1 MSFKQQLVF
10 TFLRRHKIAREV
22 IGFSASARSFSSA
35 DCTFE
40 GYNKLHGNAWLASTS
55 LGRMSYV
62 SSARIS
68 RANIGRFCSIG
79 FEALIG
85 LGDHP
90 AALLSTHPSFYS
102 NLGQSGHT
110 FSDRQN
116 FEEFKTI
123 QIGNDVW
130 IGARAVILG
139 GVSIGDGA
147 IVAAGAVVVHDV
159 PPFAIVG
166 GVPARILRYRFDDAI
181 RVAILD
187 WRWWELPMERL
198 AALAVDFSSP
208 KEWTLDVIARMK
220 QE

>member
-10 TFLRRHKIAREV
+10 TFFRRHKIAREV
-22 IGFSASARSFSSA
+22 VGFSASARSFAST
-35 DCTFE
+35 DCIFE
-40 GYNKLHGNAWLASTS
+40 GYNKLHGNARLVSTR

-68 RANIGRFCSIG
+68 RSNIGSFCSIG

-90 AALLSTHPSFYS
+90 AALLSTHPAFYS
-102 NLGQSGHT
+102 NLGQSGRT
-110 FSDRQN
+110 FSDRQH

-166 GVPARILRYRFDDAI
+166 GVPARILRYRFDDPIRAAI
-181 RVAILD
+181 QD
-187 WRWWELPMERL
+187 WRWWDLPMERL
-198 AALAVDFSSP
+198 AALAVEFSSP